1 VLRLVGSRSVLGA
14 VAALVLVAAVPSW
27 AEHTSSGFKGVKA
40 NTGTVSHAVVNGKMV
55 LTLSAD
61 FTPPEAPDPHWQVV
75 DAQGMVYLLD
85 KLMIKDGDMKG
96 SMKLKQTI
104 TLPAYIKSVAKVQM
118 WCAYAEVLL
127 GEASFEKPVM

>member
-1 VLRLVGSRSVLGA
+1 VLRLSRNVLGA
-14 VAALVLVAAVPSW
+14 VAALSLLAAVPSW
-27 AEHTSSGFKGVKA
+27 AEHTSSVFKGVKA
-40 NTGTVSHAVVNGKMV
+40 NTGTATHAVVNGKMM
-55 LTLSAD
+55 LTLSQD
-61 FTPPEAPDPHWQVV
+61 FTPPDAPDPHWQVV

-85 KLMIKDGDMKG
+85 RLMIKDGDMKG

-104 TLPAYIKSVAKVQM
+104 TLPPYIKSVVKVQM